1 MWDGFVPDKKKDE
14 ATSTTTNPVNI
25 ETVRNASNNEVL
37 LYLDKLNKGTTVR
50 LILSQGEI
58 SLKM

>member
-1 MWDGFVPDKKKDE
+1 MWDGFVPDKKKDK
-14 ATSTTTNPVNI
+14 ATSTTNPVNI